1 MYAHLM
7 HPPAQTKE
15 VRVSKFIRQFHR
27 WTSLAFMLVVAAI
40 FAMLGLGQQPAQ
52 WLHYLPLAPL
62 FLLMLTGVY
71 MFFQPYVA
79 KGGRRARS

>member
-7 HPPAQTKE
+7 YSAAKE

-27 WTSLAFMLVVAAI
+27 WTSLAFMLVVVAI

-52 WLHYLPLAPL
+52 WIYYLPLAPL
-62 FLLMLTGVY
+62 FLLMVTGVY

-79 KGGRRARS
+79 KARRKAS

>member
-7 HPPAQTKE
+7 HPPTKE
-15 VRVSKFIRQFHR
+15 VRVSNFIRQCHR
-27 WTSLAFMLVVAAI
+27 WTSMAFMLVVVAI

-52 WLHYLPLAPL
+52 WIYYLPLLPL

-71 MFFQPYVA
+71 MFFQPYLA
-79 KGGRRARS
+79 KARHKAS

>member
-7 HPPAQTKE
+7 HAPTKD
-15 VRVSKFIRQFHR
+15 VRVSKLIRQFHR
-27 WTSLAFMLVVAAI
+27 WTSLGFMAVVIAV

-52 WLHYLPLAPL
+52 WIYYLPLAPL
-62 FLLMLTGVY
+62 FLLMITGVW

-79 KGGRRARS
+79 KARRTKA

>member
-7 HPPAQTKE
+7 HPAPKKE

-27 WTSLAFMLVVAAI
+27 WASLAFMLVVVAI
-40 FAMLGLGQQPAQ
+40 LAMLGLGQQPAQ
-52 WLHYLPLAPL
+52 GLYYVPLAPL
-62 FLLMLTGVY
+62 FFLMITGVY

-79 KGGRRARS
+79 KARRAK